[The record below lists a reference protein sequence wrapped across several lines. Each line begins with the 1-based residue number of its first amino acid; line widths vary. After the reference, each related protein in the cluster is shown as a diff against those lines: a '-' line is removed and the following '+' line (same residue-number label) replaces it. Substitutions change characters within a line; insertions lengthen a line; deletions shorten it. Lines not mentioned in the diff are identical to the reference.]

1 MDNKVLLNYLNQ
13 YFNYVKKIFLDEY
26 SPYLNYDRINEID
39 HMTCD
44 FKLDNEAKFKIY
56 RDDKIN
62 IGLNIVDFIDSNN
75 LNNDAGLKD
84 IDISAK
90 IYIKHLNDN
99 RDDINRLVLSV
110 ILKTIISHILNI
122 KNEVVSLGVVDLIT
136 EDLSEKYHIKY
147 IAPYP
152 SKEAEITKL
161 LFQIIDEKMVY
172 EAVLNNK
179 IDALKENVIYDVKLG
194 DILNSLNNKYDVY
207 VKRIGKVYY
216 SDTLYDYQT
225 IDYNREKEQILK
237 IVRIKDQ
244 NNNTKKERLV
254 SMINSLCNLKKHSFI
269 FDNME
274 QQKIAAC
281 LEKVE
286 ELNTNDKVTDEDYH
300 YILNLEDTLMPLVN
314 RLWQNSLTDINE
326 YNGHSS
332 FAFLVGNDLEKDY
345 TEARVITDNHLR
357 NRSSKLKNN
366 YGYIYK
372 LENNIIYTSSKD
384 ILISKNVVDNENT
397 IIFRDIKLDIDNQRD
412 SKIMT
417 PDVLIREDIKQKHNG
432 SVILYKPQAIAVFAL
447 IDNEFSTDYAKA
459 EELSNNHELPLIKIN
474 RNIYETKIVNEEK
487 QPKKLEMPVRKQKE
501 VINRPKLKDRIKN
514 LKNSLIYEEQ
524 EEKTKVA

>member
-1 MDNKVLLNYLNQ
+1 MDNHVLLNYLNQ
-13 YFNYVKKIFLDEY
+13 YFNYIKKIFLDEY

-39 HMTCD
+39 YMTCD

-62 IGLNIVDFIDSNN
+62 IGLNVADFIDNNN

-90 IYIKHLNDN
+90 IYIKYLNDN
-99 RDDINRLVLSV
+99 RDNINRAVLSV
-110 ILKTIISHILNI
+110 ILKPIISYILDI
-122 KNEVVSLGVVDLIT
+122 KNEVISLGIVDLIT
-136 EDLSEKYHIKY
+136 EELSEKYHIKY
-147 IAPYP
+147 ISPYP

-161 LFQIIDEKMVY
+161 LFQIIDEKKVY

-179 IDALKENVIYDVKLG
+179 VEDLKENVIYDVKIG
-194 DILNSLNNKYDVY
+194 DILNSLNNKYEVY
-207 VKRIGKVYY
+207 SKRIGKVYY
-216 SDTLYDYQT
+216 ADTLYDYQT
-225 IDYNREKEQILK
+225 IDYQREKEQILK

-254 SMINSLCNLKKHSFI
+254 SMINSLNNLKKHSFI

-274 QQKIAAC
+274 QQKITTC
-281 LEKVE
+281 LEKIE
-286 ELNTNDKVTDEDYH
+286 SLNETEKITDEDYH

-314 RLWQNSLTDINE
+314 RLWQNSLTNINE

-332 FAFLVGNDLEKDY
+332 FAFLVGNDMEKDY
-345 TEARVITDNHLR
+345 TEAQFITDNHLR
-357 NRSSKLKNN
+357 NRSSRLKNN

-397 IIFRDIKLDIDNQRD
+397 IVFRDIKLDIDNQRD

-417 PDVLIREDIKQKHNG
+417 PEVLIRDDIKLKHNG

-459 EELSNNHELPLIKIN
+459 EELSHNYELPLIKIN
-474 RNIYETKIVNEEK
+474 RNIYESKIVEEKK
-487 QPKKLEMPVRKQKE
+487 QPKKIEVSTRKQKE
-501 VINRPKLKDRIKN
+501 IINRPKLKDRIKD

-524 EEKTKVA
+524 EEKSKVA